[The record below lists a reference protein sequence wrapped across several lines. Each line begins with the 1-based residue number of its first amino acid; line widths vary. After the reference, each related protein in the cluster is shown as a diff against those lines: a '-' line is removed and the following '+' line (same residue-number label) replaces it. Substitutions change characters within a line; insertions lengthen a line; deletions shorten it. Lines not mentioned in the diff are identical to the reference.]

1 GIEQGRLRAEASRAE
16 AERLRQR
23 EAFLADASRELSAS
37 LDYET
42 TLSTVARLAVPTI
55 ADWCAVDVLDDNGSA
70 RRLVVTHEDPA
81 KIELAEELSQ
91 RYPVDPGASGAI
103 ITGESQLVPEISDA
117 MLIAAAQDGEH
128 LRILQGLG

>member
-1 GIEQGRLRAEASRAE
+1 LGQDAAILLLLLVTVGGLGWYFAGRLSLSYEGIEQGRLRAEASRAE

-23 EAFLADASRELSAS
+23 EAFLADASRGLSAS

-81 KIELAEELSQ
+81 K
-91 RYPVDPGASGAI
+91 
-103 ITGESQLVPEISDA
+103 
-117 MLIAAAQDGEH
+117 
-128 LRILQGLG
+128 